1 MIFLFGERVR
11 RSRHHLVL
19 ALAEVENR
27 QEDVD
32 NVDVELQ
39 EINKCRLVLLP
50 KYVPSFCRAVKTL
63 KMGCQIL
70 RKSKRYMDKLF

>member
-39 EINKCRLVLLP
+39 EINKCRLVL
-50 KYVPSFCRAVKTL
+50 
-63 KMGCQIL
+63 
-70 RKSKRYMDKLF
+70 